1 MHRTWK
7 FTLDLLV
14 WSLAGYVAFVVR
26 LENLRGGDAA
36 ALLGYLGAGLAVK
49 AAVIAGAGFA
59 RQHWPRVGLRDLR
72 QLARGVALG
81 TAAMLALALLLPQVP
96 DTVPLLDG
104 LLALLGLGG
113 LRALARLRAEERTRP
128 ATSPAR
134 RILVAGAGE
143 AGSIVV
149 REMQRHPSQGMLP
162 VGFVDDDPHKQGSV
176 HCGVPVLGTVEQL
189 AAVAERAGAAELI
202 IAMPSADGHQIR
214 RVVNQARAAGLAHR
228 IIPGMYELLSGEV
241 TIAQIRDVNL
251 EDVLRRKPVR
261 LNVEEI
267 SSYLQGSTVMV
278 TGAGGSIGS
287 EIVRQIVHFQ
297 PRRVILFGRGENS
310 IFSIQQELNRLW
322 PDIDHVEIIGDVR
335 HATHLRTV
343 FERFRPDVVIH
354 AAAHKHVPLM
364 EDSPSEALYNNVL
377 GTRTVVSLALEYGVK
392 RFVNISTDKA
402 VRPTS
407 VMGSTKRLAE
417 MVVACAAQHAGP
429 DQAFVSV
436 RFGNVLG
443 SRGSVVPTFMAQI
456 RAGGPVTVTHPDM
469 TRYFMLIPEAARLV
483 LEAAGLAQN
492 GRVYVLKMGAPVR
505 IVDLANDVIRL
516 SGAKG
521 IDVVFSGIRPGEKL
535 TEELL
540 TNEESLEATTNGEIF
555 VVKPNDPAPDFMT
568 SQLKRFEELARNEEY
583 GPLRQMMRD
592 LIPESLMQIHAEPTT
607 A

>member
-1 MHRTWK
+1 MHRFWI
-7 FTLDLLV
+7 FLIDLSL
-14 WSLAGYVAFVVR
+14 WSLTGYLAFVLR
-26 LENLRGGDAA
+26 LESVQGGALHPLLLYLSVA
-36 ALLGYLGAGLAVK
+36 ALVK
-49 AAVIAGAGFA
+49 AAVIYSAGFHL
-59 RQHWPRVGLRDLR
+59 RSWHRVGLRDLR
-72 QLARGVALG
+72 QLARGVAVGTGLMLG
-81 TAAMLALALLLPQVP
+81 VALLVSGVP
-96 DTVPLLDG
+96 ITVPLLDG
-104 LLALLGLGG
+104 LLAFTLLGG
-113 LRALARLRAEERTRP
+113 LRTTVRFRTEQRARAEVL
-128 ATSPAR
+128 SPMR
-134 RILVAGAGE
+134 RVLVAGAGE

-149 REMQRHPSQGMLP
+149 REMLRHPAQGMVP
-162 VGFVDDDPHKQGSV
+162 VGFVDDDARKQGSL
-176 HCGVPVLGTVEQL
+176 HCGVPVLGTIEQL
-189 AAVAERAGAAELI
+189 PEVTARVHPDELI
-202 IAMPSADGHQIR
+202 IAMPSADGPQIR
-214 RVVNQARAAGLAHR
+214 RVVDRARDAGLPHR

-241 TIAQIRDVNL
+241 NIAQIRDVNL
-251 EDVLRRKPVR
+251 EDVLRRKPVH

-267 SSYLQGSTVMV
+267 SSYLTGSTVMV

-287 EIVRQIVHFQ
+287 EIVRQVMPFR
-297 PRRVILFGRGENS
+297 PGRVILFGRGENS
-310 IFSIQQELNRLW
+310 IFSIQQELLRQW
-322 PDIDHVEIIGDVR
+322 PEVDHVEIIGDVR
-335 HATHLRTV
+335 HASHLRTV

-377 GTRTVVSLALEYGVK
+377 GTRTVVSLALEFGVK

-417 MVVACAAQHAGP
+417 MVVACAAQRAQP

-443 SRGSVVPTFMAQI
+443 SRGSVVPTFLAQI

-505 IVDLANDVIRL
+505 IVDLAHDVIRL
-516 SGAKG
+516 SGARN
-521 IDVVFSGIRPGEKL
+521 IDVVFSGVRPGEKL

-540 TNEESLEATTNGEIF
+540 TNEETLEATTNEEIF
-555 VVKPNDPAPDFMT
+555 VVRPHEPAPEFMT
-568 SQLKRFEELARNEEY
+568 SHLAHFEELARREDY
-583 GPLRQMMRD
+583 GSLRQLMRD
-592 LIPESLMQIHAEPTT
+592 LIPESKMQIHAET